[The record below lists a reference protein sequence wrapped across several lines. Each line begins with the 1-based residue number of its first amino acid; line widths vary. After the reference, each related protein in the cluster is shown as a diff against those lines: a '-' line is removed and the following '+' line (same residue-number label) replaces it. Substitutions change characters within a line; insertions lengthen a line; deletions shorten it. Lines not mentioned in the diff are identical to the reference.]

1 MMGAFGIAILASAAL
16 PLLRLWR
23 GPTFWDRVA
32 GANSLNVRVALAL
45 AAEGIQGG
53 KAVLLDVALAYA
65 LLGFLGAVLLAR
77 FGERGER

>member
-1 MMGAFGIAILASAAL
+1 MMGAFGIAILASATL

>member
-1 MMGAFGIAILASAAL
+1 MRGIFAAAILGSAVL
-16 PLLRLWR
+16 PMMRLWR

-32 GANSLNVRVALAL
+32 GANSVNVRVALVLAL
-45 AAEGIQGG
+45 EGALGENP
-53 KAVLLDVALAYA
+53 VLLDVALAYA

>member
-1 MMGAFGIAILASAAL
+1 MMGALGIAVLASAAF
-16 PLLRLWR
+16 PLVRLWR